1 MRTPT
6 LALLALAGLLRA
18 ADLTPEAKVS
28 AVTVYADR
36 AEVTR
41 HAKLRLEP
49 GTHVLTFDNLPAAT
63 DLGSVRANGTGA
75 FTLLDIRGETVQTAD
90 IPNDKVR
97 ALADRIRGL
106 ERQRD
111 ELNRSV
117 TRLNERKQA
126 LDKILGRLT
135 TAGKDSPNPDLDP
148 AKWAGFVD
156 YHATKLAALDEEAL
170 ALADKQRDNAR
181 DIDQAHRELAELRG
195 SAQRARNV
203 ARVTIEAKAATDAT
217 VDLSYVVGGPSWEP
231 SYDIRADVKAK
242 TLEVAYNATV
252 RQSTGEDWKGVA
264 LRLSTAQPSVD
275 GREPK
280 LDPWFLRKLE
290 PMPPV
295 AAGAMPELRRTKA
308 TARAQGAPSPFQAN
322 EMAVEGAML
331 TGAVRTADAAKASV
345 TTGGVAAIFTVERPS
360 DILADN
366 KAARVPLSRDTF
378 PAAFRHT
385 CVPKLSP
392 HTYLKAKAVNQTDLP
407 YLPGPSAIFVDGS
420 FVANADMDL
429 VPAGQEF
436 WSYLGAD
443 ASVKVERRILADR
456 TEVSGV
462 FGKKTV
468 GTLRDVV
475 FKVTNGKAAPVELVI
490 WDQIPASNHEDIKVS
505 LDEPKLSKDNPD
517 LKMDEQKRLEWRL
530 DLKPGEKRD
539 VPFRYTIERP
549 EDMVVEGLNGPS
561 LIGL

>member
-18 ADLTPEAKVS
+18 ADLTPQANVT

-75 FTLLDIRGETVQTAD
+75 FTLVDIRGETVHTSD
-90 IPNDKVR
+90 ISNDKVR
-97 ALADRIRGL
+97 AVVDRIRSL
-106 ERQRD
+106 ERTRD
-111 ELNRSV
+111 ELNRANA
-117 TRLNERKQA
+117 RLNERKQA

-156 YHATKLAALDEEAL
+156 YHATKLASLDEEAL
-170 ALADKQRDNAR
+170 ALADKQRDNGR
-181 DIDQAHRELAELRG
+181 ELDQAQRELAELRG
-195 SAQRARNV
+195 SAHRTRNV
-203 ARVTIEAKAATDAT
+203 ARVTVEAKAATEAT
-217 VDLSYVVGGPSWEP
+217 IDLAYVVAGPSWEP

-242 TLEVAYNATV
+242 TLEVAYHATV

-290 PMPPV
+290 LVPLG
-295 AAGAMPELRRTKA
+295 AAGGSTHELRKTKSSSRV
-308 TARAQGAPSPFQAN
+308 RADQAN
-322 EMAVEGAML
+322 AFQLNDMAVQDATL
-331 TGAVRTADAAKASV
+331 TGAVRTADAATASV
-345 TTGGVAAIFTVERPS
+345 ITSGVAAIFGVERPS

-366 KAARVPLSRDTF
+366 KPARVPLSRDTF

-392 HTYLKAKAVNQTDLP
+392 HTYLKAKAINKTDLP

-443 ASVKVERRILADR
+443 ASVKVERRVLADR

-462 FGKKTV
+462 FGKKTI
-468 GTLRDVV
+468 GTLRDYV

-505 LDEPKLSKDNPD
+505 LDEPKLSKDNPN
-517 LKMDEQKRLEWRL
+517 LKMDDQKRLEWRL
-530 DLKPGEKRD
+530 ELKAGEKRD
-539 VPFRYTIERP
+539 VPFRFTVERP
-549 EDMVVEGLNGPS
+549 EDMVVEGL
-561 LIGL
+561 

>member
-18 ADLTPEAKVS
+18 ADLTPQANVT

-41 HAKLRLEP
+41 HAKLRLEA

-75 FTLLDIRGETVQTAD
+75 FTLVDIRGETVHTSD
-90 IPNDKVR
+90 ISNDKVR
-97 ALADRIRGL
+97 AVVDRIRSL
-106 ERQRD
+106 ERTRD
-111 ELNRSV
+111 ELNRAT

-156 YHATKLAALDEEAL
+156 YHATKLATLDEEAL

-181 DIDQAHRELAELRG
+181 ELDQAQRELAELRG
-195 SAQRARNV
+195 SAHRTRNV
-203 ARVTIEAKAATDAT
+203 ARVTVEAKAATDAT
-217 VDLSYVVGGPSWEP
+217 IDLSYVVGGPSWEP

-242 TLEVAYNATV
+242 TLEVAYHATV

-290 PMPPV
+290 PMTGDPLVVLARPQGRV
-295 AAGAMPELRRTKA
+295 RKSAASRT
-308 TARAQGAPSPFQAN
+308 QPFNDMETDALG
-322 EMAVEGAML
+322 ETIP
-331 TGAVRTADAAKASV
+331 TGAVAAQARASV
-345 TTGGVAAIFTVERPS
+345 VTSGVAAIFGVERPS

-366 KAARVPLSRDTF
+366 KPARVPLSRDTF

-392 HTYLKAKAVNQTDLP
+392 HTYLKAKAINKTDLP

-443 ASVKVERRILADR
+443 ASVKVERRVLADR

-462 FGKKTV
+462 FGKKTI
-468 GTLRDVV
+468 GTLRDYV
-475 FKVTNGKAAPVELVI
+475 FKVTNGKAAAVELVI

-505 LDEPKLSKDNPD
+505 LEEPKVSKDNPD
-517 LKMDEQKRLEWRL
+517 LKMDDQKRLEWRL
-530 DLKPGEKRD
+530 DLKAGEKRD
-539 VPFRYTIERP
+539 VPFRFTVERP
-549 EDMVVEGLNGPS
+549 EDMVVEGL
-561 LIGL
+561 